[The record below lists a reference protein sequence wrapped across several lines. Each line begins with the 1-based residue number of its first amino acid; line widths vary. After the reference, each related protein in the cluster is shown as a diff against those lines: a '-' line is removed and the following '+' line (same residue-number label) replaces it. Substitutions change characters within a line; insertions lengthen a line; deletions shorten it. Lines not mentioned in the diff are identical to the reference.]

1 MTTPF
6 SAGGSAIGYLYQS
19 RYALY
24 LLLQKIDS
32 KVSIEKLDDVAFED
46 GYSPAEL
53 LQLKH
58 HLNTSAS
65 LTNACSDLWKTVRV
79 WSEALKAQVS
89 VARLTLVTTSTVP
102 QDSIGYYLKDNLYRE
117 PMKARTM
124 MLDVIASSTNQTN
137 QAAYLAFS
145 ILTPEQQ
152 LSLVENIYILD
163 QSPDIVDIAGKIKGL
178 LALSVRR
185 NLIDALYERLE
196 GWWFHQVVVH
206 LKGQS
211 SGTITGADLSE
222 KIHDIADQ
230 LRPDSLP
237 IDYHGELPE
246 DPKTYDGRQFVK
258 QLQIISL
265 SEKRIELALRDYYRA
280 FMQRSRWI
288 SDQLVS
294 ISELERYER
303 RLHEAWEEYFEI
315 LTEAGIE
322 GLTSAE
328 LETKG
333 KTLYD
338 RLMQANHLSIR
349 QGCTEPYVLKG
360 SYHILADKVEVPIG
374 WHPHFKQILEKFKG
388 EQQDEKLA
396 PTSY

>member
-32 KVSIEKLDDVAFED
+32 QVSIEKLDDVAFED

-58 HLNTSAS
+58 HLNSAAA
-65 LTNACSDLWKTVRV
+65 LTNSCADLWKTVRV
-79 WSEALKAQVS
+79 WSEALKAQRS
-89 VARLTLVTTSTVP
+89 IARLTLVTTASVP
-102 QDSIGYYLKDNLYRE
+102 QDSIGYYLRDNQYRD
-117 PMKARTM
+117 PMKARSM
-124 MLDVIASSTNQTN
+124 MLSVMASSTNQTN
-137 QAAYLAFS
+137 QAAYQAFS
-145 ILTPEQQ
+145 SLTPEHQ
-152 LSLVENIYILD
+152 LSLVENMYILD
-163 QSPDIVDIAGKIKGL
+163 QSPDIVDIADKIKGL

-196 GWWFHQVVVH
+196 GWWFHQVVIH
-206 LKGQS
+206 LKGHS
-211 SGTITGADLSE
+211 NGAISGSELSE
-222 KIHDIADQ
+222 RIHDIADQ

-237 IDYHGELPE
+237 IDYQGEQPE
-246 DPKTYDGRQFVK
+246 DPQSYDGRQFVK

-280 FMQRSRWI
+280 FMQRSKWV
-288 SDQLVS
+288 SDHLVS

-315 LTEAGIE
+315 LIESGIE

-328 LETKG
+328 LEAKG
-333 KTLYD
+333 KALYD
-338 RLMQANHLSIR
+338 RLMQANHLNIR

-360 SYHILADKVEVPIG
+360 SYHILADKEEIPLG
-374 WHPHFKQILEKFKG
+374 WHPHFKQILERHKG
-388 EQQDEKLA
+388 EA
-396 PTSY
+396 VG